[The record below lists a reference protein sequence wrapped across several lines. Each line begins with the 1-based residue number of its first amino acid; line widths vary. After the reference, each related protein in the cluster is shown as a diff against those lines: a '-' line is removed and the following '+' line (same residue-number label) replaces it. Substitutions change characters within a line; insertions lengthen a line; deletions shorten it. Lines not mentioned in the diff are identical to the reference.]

1 VSGMGGTV
9 TAARRLTQAED
20 SAVMLQQ
27 AARGGAPLMIPG
39 ALEPRASRPPA
50 RPAAAPADPAPPR
63 AGAAADDSGR
73 LEREREGGGAA
84 SERTGRRSTT
94 ILARLWRYMLGME

>member
-1 VSGMGGTV
+1 VSGMGGTTV

-20 SAVMLQQ
+20 SVVMLQQ

-50 RPAAAPADPAPPR
+50 RPRTADPTPPH
-63 AGAAADDSGR
+63 AGAAADDLGR

-94 ILARLWRYMLGME
+94 ILGRLWRYMLGME

>member
-1 VSGMGGTV
+1 MGGTTV

-50 RPAAAPADPAPPR
+50 RPVTAPADLTPPH
-63 AGAAADDSGR
+63 AGAAAADDLGR

-94 ILARLWRYMLGME
+94 ILGRLWRYMLGME